1 MLPDSTILGVMKAAT
16 TTRTHAF
23 RIALPSENPALWYWV
38 LVNVMDAALTSY
50 LLGMGGV
57 EGNPMLSF
65 AQIQLGV
72 TGMLLT
78 KITLATIVGIAI
90 AARGRIRILK
100 AASVFMGV
108 VVVYNALL
116 ALYATAPQMTLPFIS

>member
-1 MLPDSTILGVMKAAT
+1 MKVAT
-16 TTRTHAF
+16 ATRTHAF
-23 RIALPSENPALWYWV
+23 GIALPGENPALWYWI
-38 LVNVMDAALTSY
+38 LVSVMDAALTSY

-65 AQIQLGV
+65 AQVQLGV

-90 AARGRIRILK
+90 AARGRNRMLK
-100 AASVFMGV
+100 VASLFMGV
-108 VVVYNALL
+108 VVYNGLM
-116 ALYATAPQMTLPFIS
+116 ALYATAPQVTLPFIS

>member
-1 MLPDSTILGVMKAAT
+1 MKAAA
-16 TTRTHAF
+16 TTRLRTF
-23 RIALPSENPALWYWV
+23 GIVLPSDNPALWYWI
-38 LVNVMDAALTSY
+38 LVNVLDAALTSY
-50 LLGMGGV
+50 LLSMGGV

-90 AARGRIRILK
+90 ASRGRNRMLK
-100 AASVFMGV
+100 LASVFMGV
-108 VVVYNALL
+108 VVVYNSLL
-116 ALYATAPQMTLPFIS
+116 ALYVMAPQMSLPFIS